1 MVNKHGIKYSIA
13 MAVKEIQIK
22 AAMSSYFLL
31 FRMPVTKK
39 EKEK

>member
-1 MVNKHGIKYSIA
+1 MVNKHRIKYSISIA
-13 MAVKEIQIK
+13 IKEIQIK
-22 AAMSSYFLL
+22 IAMSYYFVL